1 MSFELYASDFS
12 NRYEI
17 THAISV
23 QMSQYYND
31 IGKLTL
37 VVPVDDYNIK
47 AVKNNSVLYD
57 TDTGASFIVKNVKTD
72 PSKNRITANGYTCNW
87 LLNKRAVTSRTAV
100 GTVESGLYGVVMAN
114 LRSLGNVT
122 VAAEKGYTETTEA
135 VLYGGQLLDSVMPVL
150 TEVGLGQR
158 MAWNPD
164 TLTHEWEIY
173 KGRDLTSGIHA
184 VVFSTE
190 RGSAN
195 DLIISDDTSTFKNFV
210 YVPGELQDGSQ
221 IVVEVGTATGEDRHE
236 KWITTVKKQTNDET
250 EAEFRTRLAVA
261 GREELD
267 KLIRRQSFSVTVD
280 PIDYGT
286 AYNLGDVVACS
297 SIRYGVEFTAR
308 INGVQYTLDANGKK
322 TSLILGEPTLTIL
335 GEARL
340 NG

>member
-1 MSFELYASDFS
+1 MSFELYAPDFS

-31 IGKLTL
+31 IGKLTM

-47 AVKNNSVLYD
+47 AVKNNAVLYD
-57 TDTGASFIVKNVKTD
+57 TETRASFIVKNVKTD

-87 LLNKRAVTSRTAV
+87 LLNKRTVASRTAV
-100 GTVESGLYGVVMAN
+100 GKVESGLYSIVQSN

-122 VAAEKGYTETTEA
+122 VAEEKGYTETTEA
-135 VLYGGQLLDSVMPVL
+135 VLYGGQLLDVSMPVL
-150 TEVGLGQR
+150 TEAGFGQR
-158 MAWNPD
+158 MVWNPD
-164 TLTHEWEIY
+164 TMTHEWEIY
-173 KGRDLTSGIHA
+173 KGRDLSSGIHA
-184 VVFSTE
+184 VIFSTE
-190 RGSAN
+190 RGTAN
-195 DLIISDDTSTFKNFV
+195 DLIISDDTSTFKNFA
-210 YVPGELQDGSQ
+210 YVPGELNDGSQ

-236 KWITTVKKQTNDET
+236 KWITFVKKQTSDET
-250 EAEFRTRLAVA
+250 ESEFRTRLAVI

-280 PIDYGT
+280 PSDYGT
-286 AYNLGDVVACS
+286 AYTLGDVVACS

-340 NG
+340 NA